1 MMYKYSKESQTEK
14 TFSLGTP
21 YDINS
26 LSHDININITLC
38 VESLVRFFFFFL
50 YNQQYMKLLL
60 PTYEASLVKKIYIY
74 STYIKSSDAKA
85 SKCHLKFSSKI
96 MIFIKLVSLSPVIS
110 LKWQ

>member
-1 MMYKYSKESQTEK
+1 MIYKYSKESQTEK

-38 VESLVRFFFFFL
+38 VESLVRFFFFF

-60 PTYEASLVKKIYIY
+60 RTYEASLVKNIYIY
-74 STYIKSSDAKA
+74 IYIQYIYEEFRCKS
-85 SKCHLKFSSKI
+85 L
-96 MIFIKLVSLSPVIS
+96 
-110 LKWQ
+110 